1 MFEPTA
7 PMHRITGDLA
17 EVTRRQS
24 RVVEE
29 LIASRDAIRMASGV
43 SVEVWLTASTRLP
56 RADRLALQVA
66 ADVLPALPGVRS
78 RFASGVV
85 SWPVVRRITRAAVR
99 LSVELRSVLDA
110 RMVGAI
116 DRLAD
121 ADAERV
127 LEVLDLVMAELRPAA
142 DRARER
148 RLERG
153 EFVAL
158 QPFLDGSGGSL
169 YAEYGAIDFAT
180 VSDGII
186 DASPSVELEKNPH
199 GDPRVSADN
208 GRRLGQARA
217 QGLLALCSKSADG
230 KPARSRV
237 LATISMETLLGMRKA
252 SGHLLTQLLGGKVRI
267 TATAARKLADG
278 PDGCDLRLIVHD
290 DQGRTVGVGRSKRLP
305 PGWLKDAVLA
315 FNATCTFPGCRRP
328 ARQCDIDHSLAWDDD
343 GRTDAGNL
351 APADRGHHGLK
362 TRQQWQVTRRPDQS
376 TTWTH
381 RLTGISLTQ
390 PSLWTL
396 QQLAAGKHSTPP
408 AEDDRPDTA
417 AEARG
422 TYLAGPGRRRA
433 A

>member
-29 LIASRDAIRMASGV
+29 LIRSREAIRMASGV

-56 RADRLALQVA
+56 RAERLALQVA
-66 ADVLPALPGVRS
+66 ADVLPELPGVRS
-78 RFASGVV
+78 RFSAGGV

-99 LSVELRSVLDA
+99 LSAELRGVLDA
-110 RMVGAI
+110 RMAGAI

-127 LEVLDLVMAELRPAA
+127 LEVLDLVMAELRPSA

-158 QPFLDGSGGSL
+158 QPFLDGTGGSL
-169 YAEYGAIDFAT
+169 YAEYGAVNFAA
-180 VSDGII
+180 VSDAII
-186 DASPSVELEKNPH
+186 DAAPSVELEKNPH
-199 GDPRVSADN
+199 GDPRVSANN
-208 GRRLGQARA
+208 GRTLGHARA
-217 QGLLALCSKSADG
+217 QGLLELCTKTAKG
-230 KPARSRV
+230 RPARPKI
-237 LATISMETLLGMRKA
+237 LATVSLETLLGLQKA
-252 SGHLLTQLLGGKVRI
+252 SGHLLTQLLGGKLRI
-267 TATAARKLADG
+267 TATAARRLADLE
-278 PDGCDLRLIVHD
+278 GCDLRLIVHD
-290 DQGRTVGVGRSKRLP
+290 DQGATVGVGRTKRFP
-305 PGWLKDAVLA
+305 DDWLRDAVLA
-315 FNATCTFPGCRRP
+315 FNATCTFPGCNRP
-328 ARQCDIDHSLAWDDD
+328 ARLCDIDHSKGWDEQ
-343 GRTDAGNL
+343 GPTDAGNL
-351 APADRGHHGLK
+351 GPIDDGHHTLK
-362 TRQQWQVTRRPDQS
+362 TRKQWDVTRTPDQS

-381 RLTGISLTQ
+381 RLTGVSLTQ

-396 QQLAAGKHSTPP
+396 HQLAAGCDTTAP
-408 AEDDRPDTA
+408 AANDRPDTA

>member
-7 PMHRITGDLA
+7 PMDRITGDLA

-29 LIASRDAIRMASGV
+29 LIASREAIRMASGV

-66 ADVLPALPGVRS
+66 ADVLPSLPGLRS
-78 RFASGVV
+78 RFSDGAV

-99 LSVELRSVLDA
+99 LSDELRSVLDV
-110 RMVGAI
+110 RMSAAI
-116 DRLAD
+116 DRLAE

-127 LEVLDLVMAELRPAA
+127 LDVLDLVMAELRPEA

-158 QPFLDGSGGSL
+158 QPFLDGTGGSL
-169 YAEYGAIDFAT
+169 YAEYGAINFAA
-180 VSDGII
+180 VSDAII
-186 DASPSVELEKNPH
+186 DAAPQVELDKNPH
-199 GDPRVSADN
+199 GDPRVSAEN
-208 GRRLGQARA
+208 GRTLGQARA
-217 QGLLALCSKSADG
+217 KGLLELCTRAADG
-230 KPARSRV
+230 KPARPKI
-237 LATISMETLLGMRKA
+237 LATVSLETLLGMQKA
-252 SGHLLTQLLGGKVRI
+252 SGHLLTQLLGGKLRI
-267 TATAARKLADG
+267 TATAARRLADLE
-278 PDGCDLRLIVHD
+278 GCDLRLIVHD
-290 DQGRTVGVGRSKRLP
+290 EHGATVGVGRTRRLA
-305 PGWLKDAVLA
+305 PGWAKEAAIA
-315 FNATCTFPGCRRP
+315 FNATCTFPGCNRP
-328 ARQCDIDHSLAWDDD
+328 ARLCDIDHSQGWDD
-343 GRTDAGNL
+343 GGPTDTGNL
-351 APADRGHHGLK
+351 GPIDDGHHTLK
-362 TRQQWQVTRRPDQS
+362 TRKQWDVTRTPDQS

-381 RLTGISLTQ
+381 RLTGVSLTQ

-396 QQLAAGKHSTPP
+396 QQLAAGTHP
-408 AEDDRPDTA
+408 AADERPDTA
-417 AEARG
+417 AETRG